1 MESKI
6 SVQKRICLKPLES
19 CMIEKVNQTL
29 SWSLVKRC
37 CLEAKSP
44 ASSGPFPMHSAK
56 KKKKK
61 IAPSREGSRLQQT
74 LVTAVSP
81 DLPACHVCLPRCVA
95 WGSLHHA
102 CCPWRIF
109 FFLLCCRWHSLWES
123 TYVQD
128 HWFPAHSAP
137 CSCRMGIFVKRWSSF
152 YACHWMT
159 VKEKRHGAKTGDV

>member
-1 MESKI
+1 MIEKANQTQSWSQI
-6 SVQKRICLKPLES
+6 SASRKRSPGFLKPLSSAS
-19 CMIEKVNQTL
+19 CKEEP
-29 SWSLVKRC
+29 
-37 CLEAKSP
+37 LEGKDPDCS
-44 ASSGPFPMHSAK
+44 
-56 KKKKK
+56 
-61 IAPSREGSRLQQT
+61 QT

-81 DLPACHVCLPRCVA
+81 DLPACRVCLPGRVA

-102 CCPWRIF
+102 CCRWRIS
-109 FFLLCCRWHSLWES
+109 FLLCRRWHSLWES